1 MVKGTKGE
9 GRTSTEIKLQLMIAM
24 RHVDLISHTI
34 PDELSLSADKL
45 ESTYDGEMHKKNYF
59 YSAAWLQHHP
69 QQPQTIISVKMLE
82 TKSLFN

>member
-1 MVKGTKGE
+1 MVGFWGTKGE

-45 ESTYDGEMHKKNYF
+45 ESTYDGEMHKKKLFLFCSVATTSSTATAN
-59 YSAAWLQHHP
+59 HH
-69 QQPQTIISVKMLE
+69 QC
-82 TKSLFN
+82 